1 VNPARGVSGSFGSPT
16 SKQLKKMETPTM
28 TTFATAQAV
37 EFTNKVDGSAS
48 AISTYFRRTVYDPK
62 DEKIG
67 EVTDLL
73 VGSEGKISTAIIS
86 VGGFLGIGDKEVA
99 VPFSSLHVKRK
110 DNSWYLAM
118 NTTKDALKGTP
129 NFAYAGERARW

>member
-1 VNPARGVSGSFGSPT
+1 
-16 SKQLKKMETPTM
+16 METLTM

-37 EFTNKVDGSAS
+37 EFTSKVDGSAS
-48 AISTYFRRTVYDPK
+48 AVSTYFKRTVYDPK

-73 VGSEGKISTAIIS
+73 VGSDGKISTAIIS

>member
-1 VNPARGVSGSFGSPT
+1 MLDVLCEQMAEFLSLRNRDFVHAARAAGLRLPSILFRHMLPNGMTPVIVNASFG
-16 SKQLKKMETPTM
+16 
-28 TTFATAQAV
+28 V
-37 EFTNKVDGSAS
+37 AS
-48 AISTYFRRTVYDPK
+48 AILIEST
-62 DEKIG
+62 
-67 EVTDLL
+67 L
-73 VGSEGKISTAIIS
+73 S
-86 VGGFLGIGDKEVA
+86 FLGIGDKEVA